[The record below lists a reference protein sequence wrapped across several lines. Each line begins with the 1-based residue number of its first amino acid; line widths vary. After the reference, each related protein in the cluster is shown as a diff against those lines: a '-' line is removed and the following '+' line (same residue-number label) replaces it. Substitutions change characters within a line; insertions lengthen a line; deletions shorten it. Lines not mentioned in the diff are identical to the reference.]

1 MKQVL
6 GILVLIIIFVAIV
19 MAIRPGRPLSDLV
32 NSFKVADYTF
42 KLPQTTYGVNGV
54 NNYTSDTP
62 TGSGPYAYQLSDTS
76 TNPGMDAYGKIYN
89 NARLS
94 RVYSDGRRDTII
106 ENFRTKFPNILFGP
120 NQMLA
125 EYYFPR
131 NSDVLYFN
139 FKDYYTKGVQDRY
152 HIFRYDARADTMHDL
167 FSNRYLTS
175 YVVPS
180 PYNPL
185 MVLAVDDDTMLTFQ
199 RLYLVNLETDSA
211 RLLLQLGG
219 NDTLAS
225 AVEQYGKLHT
235 PRINWVD
242 ANTIQFSVYRNSNQ
256 PNVAFT
262 LLGTRM
268 TSL

>member
-19 MAIRPGRPLSDLV
+19 MAIRPGRPLSELI

-42 KLPQTTYGVNGV
+42 QLPKTTGGVGIV

-76 TNPGMDAYGKIYN
+76 TNPGMDPYGKIYN

-94 RVYSDGRRDTII
+94 RVYGDGRRDTII
-106 ENFRTKFPNILFGP
+106 ENFRIKFPNILIGP

-139 FKDYYTKGVQDRY
+139 FKDYYTEGVDNRY
-152 HIFRYDARADTMHDL
+152 HIYKYDARTDTMRDL

-175 YVVPS
+175 YVAPS

-185 MVLAVDDDTMLTFQ
+185 MVLAIDDDTTLTFQ

-211 RLLLQLGG
+211 RLLLQLSG
-219 NDTLAS
+219 NETLAS
-225 AVEQYGKLHT
+225 QVEQYGKLYD

-256 PNVAFT
+256 SNVPFT

-268 TSL
+268 MSL